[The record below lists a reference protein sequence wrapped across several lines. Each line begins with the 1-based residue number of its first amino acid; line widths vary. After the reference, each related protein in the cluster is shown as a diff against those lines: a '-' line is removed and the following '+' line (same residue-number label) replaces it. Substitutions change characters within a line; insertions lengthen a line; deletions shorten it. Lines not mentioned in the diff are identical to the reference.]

1 MANLVKR
8 KSEAVTKFFKNEK
21 TWEEINVKEYYDQK
35 ATQQQTEEN
44 IQQSYKYIQASQ
56 MQTGLANIQRGLR
69 SQSPGNDR
77 NSLSRLEMV
86 SYIQTYADDFIAQVK
101 EWIS

>member
-44 IQQSYKYIQASQ
+44 I
-56 MQTGLANIQRGLR
+56 
-69 SQSPGNDR
+69 
-77 NSLSRLEMV
+77 
-86 SYIQTYADDFIAQVK
+86 
-101 EWIS
+101 